1 MSKSWWQRE
10 NSDLIT
16 KTVEYLCCKHGKRLR
31 NVILQ
36 RTAGVTSSTT
46 WWPCVEG
53 NYCSFP
59 LFSLTQNFRFSHWFN
74 SHTQSGYS
82 LGKLG
87 CYADSLPDQFSL
99 DMDPGKN
106 PSYKKWRFHAESKP
120 SNVQL
125 FGEER
130 NLNKNLKA
138 TMTKMNC
145 SRTRYYLFIHLM
157 DSYKYK
163 YRCITIGHK
172 SPTWLIHP
180 HPAP

>member
-1 MSKSWWQRE
+1 
-10 NSDLIT
+10 
-16 KTVEYLCCKHGKRLR
+16 
-31 NVILQ
+31 
-36 RTAGVTSSTT
+36 
-46 WWPCVEG
+46 
-53 NYCSFP
+53 
-59 LFSLTQNFRFSHWFN
+59 
-74 SHTQSGYS
+74 
-82 LGKLG
+82 
-87 CYADSLPDQFSL
+87 
-99 DMDPGKN
+99 MDPGKN
-106 PSYKKWRFHAESKP
+106 PSYKKWRIHAESKP

-163 YRCITIGHK
+163 YKYRCITIEHK

>member
-1 MSKSWWQRE
+1 M
-10 NSDLIT
+10 
-16 KTVEYLCCKHGKRLR
+16 VALCWRQLLF
-31 NVILQ
+31 I
-36 RTAGVTSSTT
+36 SSL
-46 WWPCVEG
+46 
-53 NYCSFP
+53 FP
-59 LFSLTQNFRFSHWFN
+59 PQNFRFSHWFN
-74 SHTQSGYS
+74 SRTQTGYS

-120 SNVQL
+120 SYVQL

-180 HPAP
+180 HPAPQKISWKEISREKIPSLIWLNYNSNNLNHTEHSKVYKLTT